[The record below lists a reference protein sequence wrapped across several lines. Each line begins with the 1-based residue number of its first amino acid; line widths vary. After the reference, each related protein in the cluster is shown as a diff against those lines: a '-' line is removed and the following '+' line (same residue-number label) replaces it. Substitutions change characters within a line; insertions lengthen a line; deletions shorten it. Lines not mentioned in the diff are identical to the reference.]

1 MKINQVEKP
10 AFCCIA
16 PTDYCMLQC
25 KMCNKWNE
33 PAPKAEELP
42 SIADWK
48 RFITQFRDLVD
59 EDFELDFGGGEVLSM
74 PGILEMVEHATKL
87 GFRTT
92 VASNGWLIDQDMA
105 KRIGD
110 SGLKAVSLS
119 LDSPLASVHDEMRGV
134 KGVYDRVMQSLENL
148 SKYAPKTRKG
158 FCSIIMNRNLDH
170 VVDLVHLAN
179 GHPLVDWIYF
189 MVVVQP
195 NYSGALTDAWLD
207 EYQYLW
213 PENKEKVNQVIDELI
228 RLKLTDKT
236 KISNRAEHLRAYKA
250 YLNDPLTFVNKAQC
264 IVGGKA
270 LSVNTYGFIQLCLFK
285 DFIGNIRDND
295 IRELWKSQNA
305 EALRAKV
312 KTCKQNCH
320 LLLNCCFIED
330 DASLYK
336 GNS

>member
-1 MKINQVEKP
+1 MSANLAEKP

-16 PTDYCMLQC
+16 PTDFCMLKC
-25 KMCNKWNE
+25 KMCNKWHE
-33 PAPKAEELP
+33 PAPNPDELP
-42 SIADWK
+42 TVEDWK

-59 EDFELDFGGGEVLSM
+59 DDFELDFGGGEVLSM

-92 VASNGWLIDQDMA
+92 VASNGWLIDKDMA

-134 KGVYDRVMQSLENL
+134 PGVYDRVMSAMENL
-148 SKYAPKTRKG
+148 SKYAPGTRKG
-158 FCSIIMNRNLDH
+158 LCSIIMNKNLEQ
-170 VVDLVHLAN
+170 VPDLVRFAE

-195 NYSGALTDAWLD
+195 NYSGKLTDEWVE

-213 PENKEKVNQVIDELI
+213 PDDKTKVNAVMDELI
-228 RLKLTDKT
+228 RIRTETETKL
-236 KISNRAEHLRAYKA
+236 SNRAEHLRAYKA
-250 YLNDPLTFVNKAQC
+250 YLNDPLNFVNKAQC
-264 IVGGKA
+264 VVGGRA

-285 DFIGNIRDND
+285 DFIGNIRDVD
-295 IRELWKSQNA
+295 IRELWHSQNA
-305 EALRAKV
+305 EEIRAKV
-312 KTCKQNCH
+312 RTCKSNCH

-330 DASLYK
+330 DETLYK
-336 GNS
+336 